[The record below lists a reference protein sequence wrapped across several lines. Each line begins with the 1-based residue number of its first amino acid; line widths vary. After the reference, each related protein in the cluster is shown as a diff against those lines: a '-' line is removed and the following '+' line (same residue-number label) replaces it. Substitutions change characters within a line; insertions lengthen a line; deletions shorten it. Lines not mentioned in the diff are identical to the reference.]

1 MNAKIEF
8 YADSHTYW
16 HDVDSIP
23 SVGSYLDMI
32 FPSFDREYW
41 LTYKTLSNIFP
52 EKFSIAK
59 SGTKSITPSINMLLS
74 GMKLSQSE
82 ILFFFEQR
90 KKLQDQWKKEEILS
104 SKRGTDFH
112 IKAETRAYEQ
122 NYLINPFDKK
132 KYEVIKKP
140 KHPFFDNY
148 SISDNLFDIND
159 GVHLEL
165 VVFDPHLKVCG
176 QVDMAYV
183 ETIKGVRYID
193 IDDHKTTK
201 KKPEKSSMQNCLAPI
216 DWLPASKHNKYC
228 CQISFYAYILEMW
241 GFTVRK
247 LGYTH
252 YKNYD
257 LSKPNLIKIDYLP
270 SVTDYLYNSF
280 YLR

>member
-1 MNAKIEF
+1 MNTKIEF

-16 HDVDSIP
+16 HDDHNIP

-52 EKFSIAK
+52 EKFAIAK
-59 SGTKSITPSINMLLS
+59 LGTRSITPSINMLLS
-74 GMKLSQSE
+74 SMKLSQSE
-82 ILFFFEQR
+82 VLSFFEHRQ
-90 KKLQDQWKKEEILS
+90 KLQDQWKKEEILS

-112 IKAETRAYEQ
+112 FKAETIAYEQ
-122 NYLINPFDKK
+122 GYLINPFDKK

-140 KHPFFDNY
+140 KHHFFDNY
-148 SISDNLFDIND
+148 AINDDLFAIKD

-183 ETIKGVRYID
+183 ETIDGVRYID

-201 KKPEKSSMQNCLAPI
+201 KKPEKSSIQNCAAPI
-216 DWLPASKHNKYC
+216 DWLMASKHNKYC
-228 CQISFYAYILEMW
+228 CQISFYAYIMEMW
-241 GFTVRK
+241 GFTVRN

-252 YKNYD
+252 YKNYN
-257 LSKPNLIKIDYLP
+257 LSKPDLVEVSYLS